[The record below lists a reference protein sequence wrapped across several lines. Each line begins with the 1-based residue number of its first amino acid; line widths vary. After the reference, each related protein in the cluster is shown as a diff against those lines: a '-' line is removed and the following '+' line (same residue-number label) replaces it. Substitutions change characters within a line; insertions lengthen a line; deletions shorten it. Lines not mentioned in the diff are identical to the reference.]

1 MMRANRYGKGVNNM
15 SEEEGAIL
23 AVLGVFL
30 AFFAVFAIVGL
41 ILYILQAIGLFKIA
55 KNEGRA
61 DLAWLAW
68 IPIASTFLLTL
79 IVERDVHKEFRGKMT
94 LIYGIAFVA
103 SAVLANFVFFIG
115 FIPMIVMYYAFFF
128 LARKFSPNP
137 VLHIVIAIITFGMAI
152 PIQLFIFRNRE
163 SIAPAGPGEIVD
175 TPEA

>member
-1 MMRANRYGKGVNNM
+1 MNEEDVVIGLFITFIGVF
-15 SEEEGAIL
+15 L
-23 AVLGVFL
+23 VLGVIG
-30 AFFAVFAIVGL
+30 IV
-41 ILYILQAIGLFKIA
+41 LYVLNAIGLFKIA
-55 KNEGRA
+55 KREGRE

-163 SIAPAGPGEIVD
+163 SIAPAGPGDIVD